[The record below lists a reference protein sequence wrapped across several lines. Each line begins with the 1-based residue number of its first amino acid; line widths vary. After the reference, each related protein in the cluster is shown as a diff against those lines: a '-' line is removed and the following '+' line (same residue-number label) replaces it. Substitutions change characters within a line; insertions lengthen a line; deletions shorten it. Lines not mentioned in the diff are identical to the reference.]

1 MSKTFANDRT
11 IVSFLL
17 LVFALGLPG
26 CSRGLIPEYGNSKG
40 TSGNKGING
49 FGALRKSF
57 EANGWKTRDVNR
69 LSERLDSL
77 DAIVWIPTTHKAYE
91 SPAIQWIHDW
101 LGDRPRTLIYILPD
115 EGNLVRY
122 WDKARELAP
131 PGQRLEYRRRHAQS
145 ISDLMNG
152 PYGYGRSPVEEIDRL
167 WFKARMRRQTR
178 PRWEILSHS
187 TTLSTSPTATT
198 GSLPYGAFN
207 YAADWASEGYE
218 LADEDLSMQPLVSDS
233 NGNPLAV
240 RIFTPQKTEPAE
252 SAPQTKGPDDQVDIF
267 QPDSS
272 VDVNAD
278 ADAMAELEDDW
289 EYEDWMDDQEWMD
302 EAQWDRM
309 LRRRRGGYG
318 IGDSEIIVVAG
329 GSTITNFGIVTDEGR
344 DLAKQLL
351 IETGKRVNATTPRVG
366 FITSGFAG
374 VPVSDSSG
382 QPQLA
387 SGMELLTV
395 WPLSI
400 ITIHL
405 ALMGIVVCLILL
417 PIFGRPRKLK
427 ERTNSDFA
435 DHINAVGV
443 LLHRSNGEQYARE
456 RISEYFRKVRGET
469 SGPWVMPLP
478 HIVTAPPKPVAGADS
493 DTSVDQTI
501 SADDAVPASTETDTA
516 KQVTQKLDTDTLETS
531 LADNHNLP
539 QTPASLNQPA
549 PAVPE
554 PRKDSNE
561 S

>member
-1 MSKTFANDRT
+1 MNKT
-11 IVSFLL
+11 VSTYRSIGFFLWL
-17 LVFALGLPG
+17 LVALGLPG
-26 CSRGLIPEYGNSKG
+26 CSRGLMPEYGNSKG

-57 EANGWKTRDVNR
+57 EANGWKARDVSR

-77 DAIVWIPTTHKAYE
+77 DAIVWIPTTHQSYDAA
-91 SPAIQWIHDW
+91 AIQWVHDW

-131 PGQRLEYRRRHAQS
+131 PEQRLEYRRRHAQS

-152 PYGYGRSPVEEIDRL
+152 PYGYGRSPVDEIDRL
-167 WFKARMRRQTR
+167 WFKARMRRQER

-187 TTLSTSPTATT
+187 TALSTSPTPTT
-198 GSLPYGAFN
+198 GGPTYGAYN
-207 YAADWASEGYE
+207 YAVDWASEGYE
-218 LADEDLSMQPLVSDS
+218 LADEDLSMQPLASDS
-233 NGNPLAV
+233 SGNPLAV
-240 RIFTPQKTEPAE
+240 RIFTPQKTKPAE
-252 SAPQTKGPDDQVDIF
+252 SAAQTKVPDDQVDIF
-267 QPDSS
+267 APDSS
-272 VDVNAD
+272 ANAD
-278 ADAMAELEDDW
+278 ADAMAEVEDDW

-309 LRRRRGGYG
+309 LRRRQGGYG
-318 IGDSEIIVVAG
+318 IGESEIIVVAG
-329 GSTITNFGIVTDEGR
+329 GSTVTNFGIVTDEGR

-351 IETGKRVNATTPRVG
+351 IESGKRVNATTPRVG
-366 FITSGFAG
+366 FITSGFGG

-443 LLHRSNGEQYARE
+443 LLHRSNGEQYARQ

-478 HIVTAPPKPVAGADS
+478 HIVTAPPKPVADNA
-493 DTSVDQTI
+493 
-501 SADDAVPASTETDTA
+501 PAA
-516 KQVTQKLDTDTLETS
+516 AIADTLETTA
-531 LADNHNLP
+531 ADNHNLP
-539 QTPASLNQPA
+539 QTPASLNQPV

>member
-1 MSKTFANDRT
+1 MSKTFANYRAT
-11 IVSFLL
+11 VSFLL
-17 LVFALGLPG
+17 LVLAFGLPG
-26 CSRGLIPEYGNSKG
+26 CSRGLLPEYGNSKG
-40 TSGNKGING
+40 TSGLKGING

-91 SPAIQWIHDW
+91 SPAIQWVHDW
-101 LGDRPRTLIYILPD
+101 LGDRPRTLVYILPD
-115 EGNLVRY
+115 EGNEVRY
-122 WDKARELAP
+122 WEQSRQLAP
-131 PGQRLEYRRRHAQS
+131 PTQRLEYRRRHAQS
-145 ISDLMNG
+145 ISNLMNG

-167 WFKARMRRQTR
+167 WFKARMRRQAR
-178 PRWEILSHS
+178 PRWELLSHS
-187 TTLSTSPTATT
+187 TTLASQPTATT
-198 GSLPYGAFN
+198 GGPAYGPFN

-218 LADEDLSMQPLVSDS
+218 LADEDLTMQPLASDS
-233 NGNPLAV
+233 SGSPLAV
-240 RIFTPQKTEPAE
+240 RIFTPQKTESTKP
-252 SAPQTKGPDDQVDIF
+252 APQTKVPDDQVDIF
-267 QPDSS
+267 QPDTTA
-272 VDVNAD
+272 DPD
-278 ADAMAELEDDW
+278 ADAVAELHEEW
-289 EYEDWMDDQEWMD
+289 EYEDWMDDQEWMN
-302 EAQWDRM
+302 EAQWERM
-309 LRRRRGGYG
+309 QRRQRGGYG
-318 IGDSEIIVVAG
+318 IGESEIIVVAG
-329 GSTITNFGIVTDEGR
+329 GSLISNFGIVTDEGR
-344 DLAKQLL
+344 DLVKQLL
-351 IETGKRVNATTPRVG
+351 VESGKRTNQTTPRVG

-405 ALMGIVVCLILL
+405 ALMGVIACLILL

-435 DHINAVGV
+435 DHINAVGA
-443 LLHRSNGEQYARE
+443 LLHRGNGEQYARQ

-478 HIVTAPPKPVAGADS
+478 HIVTAPPKPVDSADS
-493 DTSVDQTI
+493 DTSVDRAI
-501 SADDAVPASTETDTA
+501 FADDTVPASTEADTA
-516 KQVTQKLDTDTLETS
+516 KQVTPKLDTDTLETS

-539 QTPASLNQPA
+539 QTPASLNQPI
-549 PAVPE
+549 PE